1 MGEEPD
7 SGSKSESPEPDYHDV
22 FENRVRYAETDAQG
36 IVFYGEYLTFMD
48 EAFSAYLE
56 AVGHPFDSFED
67 RGWDVHVV
75 HAEVDYHDFAGVADE
90 LVNAMRVSA
99 IRRSSIEFDWVC
111 RYRDGDRVAS
121 GNVVHVAVDGDGET
135 VRVPDSFRE
144 AVVEFQDVPPDPV

>member
-1 MGEEPD
+1 MSEEP
-7 SGSKSESPEPDYHDV
+7 SPDYHDV

-67 RGWDVHVV
+67 RGWDVHVA
-75 HAEVDYHDFAGVADE
+75 HAELDYHASAEFADE
-90 LVNAMRVSA
+90 LVNGMRVSA
-99 IRRSSIEFDWVC
+99 IRRSSIEFEWVC
-111 RYRDGDRVAS
+111 RQREDGERVAS

-135 VRVPDSFRE
+135 VRVPDEFRE
-144 AVVEFQDVPPDPV
+144 AVREYQEVPPDPV